1 MTDPRSRLLLSY
13 RDTLLREGLALIL
26 QEAGFDVISQTGAAK
41 SISRLAAQH
50 SPEIILLEW
59 DDPDIDGDIVKGVT
73 SVNPHAAVVI
83 LTRTPEAI
91 LNAMQAGASGCLS
104 VNLSKDEFV
113 QSLRMLAR
121 GDVIVSREMAKTI
134 KQELSVDHAH
144 APEVTGREQEVVQLV
159 GQGATNK
166 EIAQTLVVAENTVK
180 VHLRRILN
188 KLHLR
193 NRQQVAA
200 YAAQKGLINKPL
212 PQQPKDK
219 P

>member
-1 MTDPRSRLLLSY
+1 MGNPQSTLLLSY
-13 RDTLLREGLALIL
+13 RDTLLREGLVLIL
-26 QEAGFDVISQTGAAK
+26 KEAGFQIVSQTGTAK

-59 DDPDIDGDIVKGVT
+59 DDPDIDGDVVKNVT
-73 SVNPHAAVVI
+73 SVNPHAAIVI
-83 LTRTPEAI
+83 LTRPEPPETI
-91 LNAMQAGASGCLS
+91 VHAMHAGASGCLS
-104 VNLSKDEFV
+104 VNMSKDEFV
-113 QSLRMLAR
+113 QSLQMLAR
-121 GDVIVSREMAKTI
+121 GDVIVSKEMAKAI
-134 KQELSVDHAH
+134 KQELSADHSQSA
-144 APEVTGREQEVVQLV
+144 EVTDREQEVVQLV

-212 PQQPKDK
+212 TRDK
-219 P
+219 A